1 MVGQADYHKLQGFI
15 YSKLINSTSFK
26 DIHDNKLSYKY
37 FSYSN
42 IFPPSSVKMG
52 QSRYFLF
59 ASPDNELVKAVFETA
74 RRILEAKN
82 TFNIGN
88 QFYQLISAQ
97 VRSSVGTISSGGNG
111 NGIWLRVLGS
121 HTANGHRNYLYG
133 FTHTGK
139 TSSSWSGDISDRSS
153 ELREL

>member
-1 MVGQADYHKLQGFI
+1 MRILFEIKALSDQMVGQADYHKLQGFI

-59 ASPDNELVKAVFETA
+59 ASPDNAVTNKFATKPLLWPCSKTE
-74 RRILEAKN
+74 
-82 TFNIGN
+82 
-88 QFYQLISAQ
+88 QQLQIS
-97 VRSSVGTISSGGNG
+97 
-111 NGIWLRVLGS
+111 
-121 HTANGHRNYLYG
+121 
-133 FTHTGK
+133 
-139 TSSSWSGDISDRSS
+139 
-153 ELREL
+153 EE